1 MAAATKDLE
10 RPARSGDAYGYQVS
24 AGVRH
29 FGRTIV
35 AITAAL
41 ASVLPDHEDAVAVVG
56 LAEEQVDNRDGATG
70 DQLVRAVRG
79 VRLFPVTAAGADDIG
94 KTVYA
99 ADDQTL
105 QLTNAGGELAA
116 GIIDGVDAD
125 GVWVRF

>member
-10 RPARSGDAYGYQVS
+10 RPARSGDAYGYPVLG
-24 AGVRH
+24 GVRI

-35 AITAAL
+35 AVTAAL
-41 ASVLPDHEDAVAVVG
+41 AAVPAGHADAVAIVG
-56 LAEEQVDNRDGATG
+56 LAEEQIDNRDGATG
-70 DQLVRAVRG
+70 DQLVRALRG
-79 VRLFPVTAAGADDIG
+79 VRLFPVTGADVTDIG
-94 KTVYA
+94 AAVYA